1 MDQAAAGKGTCERTA
16 IFMCTERLRREDEN
30 IQTYFI
36 YGLLVRD
43 LVCHHINNVNW
54 GLYIELYF
62 PVKHNNIP
70 INSLTYH
77 CA

>member
-1 MDQAAAGKGTCERTA
+1 MIYDFSSDVFVLEKSGNA
-16 IFMCTERLRREDEN
+16 FFLSLRN
-30 IQTYFI
+30 ASCCV
-36 YGLLVRD
+36 LV
-43 LVCHHINNVNW
+43 
-54 GLYIELYF
+54 LYIELYF